1 MNKEMVT
8 VTNGEMFSAIMARLD
23 SMEAG
28 LNKRI
33 DGLEVRIGRLEE
45 RMDRLEA
52 KVDKLEERMYR
63 LEARMDK
70 LEERM
75 DSLEAKVDSL
85 EARMDKMESDNDMEF
100 KAIRIEMDVAYKM
113 LSRDI
118 SSVNDKVDQF
128 LHTKDIEGYESM
140 RIQVDLLTR
149 GYQELKAKI
158 S

>member
-33 DGLEVRIGRLEE
+33 DGLEERIGRLEE
-45 RMDRLEA
+45 RIGRLE
-52 KVDKLEERMYR
+52 KRVDR
-63 LEARMDK
+63 
-70 LEERM
+70 
-75 DSLEAKVDSL
+75 LEAKVDSL
-85 EARMDKMESDNDMEF
+85 EARIDKMESDNEMEF

-118 SSVNDKVDQF
+118 ASVNDKVDRF
-128 LHTKDIEGYESM
+128 LHTKDISSNASTEIS
-140 RIQVDLLTR
+140 R
-149 GYQELKAKI
+149 GP
-158 S
+158 

>member
-33 DGLEVRIGRLEE
+33 DGLEVRLGRLEE
-45 RMDRLEA
+45 RME
-52 KVDKLEERMYR
+52 
-63 LEARMDK
+63 K

-75 DSLEAKVDSL
+75 DSLEVRVDRL
-85 EARMDKMESDNDMEF
+85 EARMNKMESDNDMEF

-118 SSVNDKVDQF
+118 ASVNDKVDRF

-140 RIQVDLLTR
+140 RIQVDLLTQ
-149 GYQELKAKI
+149 GYQELKARI

>member
-1 MNKEMVT
+1 
-8 VTNGEMFSAIMARLD
+8 
-23 SMEAG
+23 
-28 LNKRI
+28 
-33 DGLEVRIGRLEE
+33 
-45 RMDRLEA
+45 MDRLEA
-52 KVDKLEERMYR
+52 RMDKLEERMDR

-75 DSLEAKVDSL
+75 DSLEARVDRL
-85 EARMDKMESDNDMEF
+85 EARMDKMESDNGMEF

-118 SSVNDKVDQF
+118 ASVNDKVDRF

-140 RIQVDLLTR
+140 KIQVDLLTR

>member
-33 DGLEVRIGRLEE
+33 DGLEVRIARIEE

-52 KVDKLEERMYR
+52 KVDR
-63 LEARMDK
+63 LEARI
-70 LEERM
+70 
-75 DSLEAKVDSL
+75 
-85 EARMDKMESDNDMEF
+85 DKMESDNDMEF

-118 SSVNDKVDQF
+118 ASVNDKVDRF

-140 RIQVDLLTR
+140 KIQVDLLTQ
-149 GYQELKAKI
+149 GYQELKARI

>member
-33 DGLEVRIGRLEE
+33 DGLEDRIGRLEE
-45 RMDRLEA
+45 RMDR
-52 KVDKLEERMYR
+52 
-63 LEARMDK
+63 

-118 SSVNDKVDQF
+118 ASVNDKVDRF

>member
-28 LNKRI
+28 LNKRL
-33 DGLEVRIGRLEE
+33 DGLEARIGRLEE
-45 RMDRLEA
+45 RISNLEA
-52 KVDKLEERMYR
+52 
-63 LEARMDK
+63 
-70 LEERM
+70 RM
-75 DSLEAKVDSL
+75 DSLEARMDSL
-85 EARMDKMESDNDMEF
+85 EARMDKMEHNNEMEF

-118 SSVNDKVDQF
+118 ASVNDKVDRF

-140 RIQVDLLTR
+140 KIQVNLLTR

>member
-8 VTNGEMFSAIMARLD
+8 MTNGEMFTAIMARLD
-23 SMEAG
+23 SMETG
-28 LNKRI
+28 LHKRL
-33 DGLEVRIGRLEE
+33 DGLEARIGRLEERIGRLEE

-52 KVDKLEERMYR
+52 RVDT
-63 LEARMDK
+63 
-70 LEERM
+70 
-75 DSLEAKVDSL
+75 L
-85 EARMDKMESDNDMEF
+85 EARMDKMESNNEMEF

-118 SSVNDKVDQF
+118 ASVNDKVDRF
-128 LHTKDIEGYESM
+128 PHTKDIEGYESM
-140 RIQVDLLTR
+140 KIQVDLLTR

>member
-33 DGLEVRIGRLEE
+33 DGLEVRLGRLEE
-45 RMDRLEA
+45 RME
-52 KVDKLEERMYR
+52 
-63 LEARMDK
+63 K

-75 DSLEAKVDSL
+75 DSLEGRVDSL
-85 EARMDKMESDNDMEF
+85 EARIDKMESDNAMEF

-118 SSVNDKVDQF
+118 ASVNDKIDRF
-128 LHTKDIEGYESM
+128 LHTKDIEEYESM
-140 RIQVDLLTR
+140 KIQVDLLTR

>member
-28 LNKRI
+28 LNKRL
-33 DGLEVRIGRLEE
+33 DGLEARIGRLEE
-45 RMDRLEA
+45 RISNLEA
-52 KVDKLEERMYR
+52 
-63 LEARMDK
+63 
-70 LEERM
+70 RM
-75 DSLEAKVDSL
+75 DSLEARMDSLEARMDSL
-85 EARMDKMESDNDMEF
+85 EARMDKMEHNNEMEF

-118 SSVNDKVDQF
+118 ASVNDKADRF

-140 RIQVDLLTR
+140 KIQVNLLTR

>member
-33 DGLEVRIGRLEE
+33 DGLEVRIGRIEE
-45 RMDRLEA
+45 RMDR
-52 KVDKLEERMYR
+52 
-63 LEARMDK
+63 

-75 DSLEAKVDSL
+75 DSLEGRVDSL
-85 EARMDKMESDNDMEF
+85 EARIDKMESDNAMEF

-118 SSVNDKVDQF
+118 ASVNDKVDRF

-140 RIQVDLLTR
+140 KIQVDLLTR

>member
-52 KVDKLEERMYR
+52 
-63 LEARMDK
+63 
-70 LEERM
+70 RM
-75 DSLEAKVDSL
+75 DSLEA
-85 EARMDKMESDNDMEF
+85 RIDKMESDNDMEF

-118 SSVNDKVDQF
+118 ASVNDKVDRF

>member
-33 DGLEVRIGRLEE
+33 DGLEDRIGRLEE
-45 RMDRLEA
+45 RMDR
-52 KVDKLEERMYR
+52 
-63 LEARMDK
+63 

-118 SSVNDKVDQF
+118 ASVNDKVDRF

-140 RIQVDLLTR
+140 KIQVDLLTR

>member
-8 VTNGEMFSAIMARLD
+8 VTNGEMLSAIMARLD

-45 RMDRLEA
+45 RMD
-52 KVDKLEERMYR
+52 
-63 LEARMDK
+63 K

-75 DSLEAKVDSL
+75 DRLEAKVDSL
-85 EARMDKMESDNDMEF
+85 EARIDKMESDNDMEF

-118 SSVNDKVDQF
+118 ASVNDKVDRF

-140 RIQVDLLTR
+140 RIQVDLLTQ
-149 GYQELKAKI
+149 GYQELKARI

>member
-1 MNKEMVT
+1 MVT
-8 VTNGEMFSAIMARLD
+8 VTNGEMLSAIMARLD

-33 DGLEVRIGRLEE
+33 DGLEE
-45 RMDRLEA
+45 RM
-52 KVDKLEERMYR
+52 
-63 LEARMDK
+63 
-70 LEERM
+70 
-75 DSLEAKVDSL
+75 DSL
-85 EARMDKMESDNDMEF
+85 EARMDKMESDNAMEF

-118 SSVNDKVDQF
+118 ASVNDKVDRF

-140 RIQVDLLTR
+140 RIQVDLLTQ

>member
-1 MNKEMVT
+1 MNKEMIT

-45 RMDRLEA
+45 RMDG
-52 KVDKLEERMYR
+52 

-75 DSLEAKVDSL
+75 DSLEGRVDSL
-85 EARMDKMESDNDMEF
+85 EARIDKMESDNAMEF

-118 SSVNDKVDQF
+118 ASVNDKVDRF

-140 RIQVDLLTR
+140 RIQVDLLTQ
-149 GYQELKAKI
+149 GYQELKARI

>member
-8 VTNGEMFSAIMARLD
+8 VTNGEMLSAIMTRLD

-33 DGLEVRIGRLEE
+33 DGLEVRLGRLEE
-45 RMDRLEA
+45 
-52 KVDKLEERMYR
+52 
-63 LEARMDK
+63 RMDK

-75 DSLEAKVDSL
+75 DRLEERMDSLEGRVDSL
-85 EARMDKMESDNDMEF
+85 EARIDKMESDNAMEF

-118 SSVNDKVDQF
+118 ASVNDKVDRF

-140 RIQVDLLTR
+140 KIQVDLLTR

>member
-33 DGLEVRIGRLEE
+33 DGLEIRIGRLEERMDKLEE

-52 KVDKLEERMYR
+52 KVD
-63 LEARMDK
+63 
-70 LEERM
+70 
-75 DSLEAKVDSL
+75 SL
-85 EARMDKMESDNDMEF
+85 EARMNKMESDNDMEF

-118 SSVNDKVDQF
+118 ASVNDKVDRF

-140 RIQVDLLTR
+140 RIQVDLLTQ
-149 GYQELKAKI
+149 GYQELKARI

>member
-8 VTNGEMFSAIMARLD
+8 MTNGEMFTAIMARLD
-23 SMEAG
+23 SMETG
-28 LNKRI
+28 LHKRL
-33 DGLEVRIGRLEE
+33 DGLEARIGRLEGRMDRLEE

-52 KVDKLEERMYR
+52 RVDT
-63 LEARMDK
+63 
-70 LEERM
+70 
-75 DSLEAKVDSL
+75 L
-85 EARMDKMESDNDMEF
+85 EARMDKMESNNEMEF

-118 SSVNDKVDQF
+118 ASVNDKVDRF

-140 RIQVDLLTR
+140 KIQVDLLTR

>member
-45 RMDRLEA
+45 RIDR
-52 KVDKLEERMYR
+52 
-63 LEARMDK
+63 
-70 LEERM
+70 
-75 DSLEAKVDSL
+75 LEAKVDSL
-85 EARMDKMESDNDMEF
+85 EARMNKMESDNDMEF

-118 SSVNDKVDQF
+118 ASVNDKVDRF
-128 LHTKDIEGYESM
+128 LHTKDISSNASTE
-140 RIQVDLLTR
+140 
-149 GYQELKAKI
+149 I
-158 S
+158 SPGP

>member
-33 DGLEVRIGRLEE
+33 DGLEVRIGRIEE

-52 KVDKLEERMYR
+52 KVDR
-63 LEARMDK
+63 LEARI
-70 LEERM
+70 
-75 DSLEAKVDSL
+75 
-85 EARMDKMESDNDMEF
+85 DKMESDNDMEF

-118 SSVNDKVDQF
+118 ASVNDKVDRF

-140 RIQVDLLTR
+140 KIQVDLLTQ
-149 GYQELKAKI
+149 GYQELKARI

>member
-33 DGLEVRIGRLEE
+33 DGLEVRLGRLEE
-45 RMDRLEA
+45 RMDRLE
-52 KVDKLEERMYR
+52 ERMDR
-63 LEARMDK
+63 

-75 DSLEAKVDSL
+75 DSLEGRVDSL
-85 EARMDKMESDNDMEF
+85 EARIDKMESDNAMEF

-118 SSVNDKVDQF
+118 ASVNDKVDRF

-140 RIQVDLLTR
+140 KIQVDLLTR

>member
-8 VTNGEMFSAIMARLD
+8 VTNGEMLSAIMARLD

-45 RMDRLEA
+45 RMD
-52 KVDKLEERMYR
+52 
-63 LEARMDK
+63 
-70 LEERM
+70 
-75 DSLEAKVDSL
+75 SL
-85 EARMDKMESDNDMEF
+85 EARIDKMESDNAMEF

-118 SSVNDKVDQF
+118 ASVNDKVDRF

-140 RIQVDLLTR
+140 RIQVDLLTQ

>member
-45 RMDRLEA
+45 RMDRLE
-52 KVDKLEERMYR
+52 ERIDR
-63 LEARMDK
+63 
-70 LEERM
+70 
-75 DSLEAKVDSL
+75 LEAKVDSL

-118 SSVNDKVDQF
+118 ASVNDKVDRF

-140 RIQVDLLTR
+140 KIQVDLLTR

>member
-52 KVDKLEERMYR
+52 KVDR
-63 LEARMDK
+63 LEARI
-70 LEERM
+70 
-75 DSLEAKVDSL
+75 
-85 EARMDKMESDNDMEF
+85 DKMESDNDMEF

-118 SSVNDKVDQF
+118 ASVNDKVDRF

>member
-45 RMDRLEA
+45 RMD
-52 KVDKLEERMYR
+52 K
-63 LEARMDK
+63 LEARI
-70 LEERM
+70 
-75 DSLEAKVDSL
+75 
-85 EARMDKMESDNDMEF
+85 DKMESDNDMEF

-118 SSVNDKVDQF
+118 ASVNDKVDRF

-140 RIQVDLLTR
+140 RIQVDLLTQ
-149 GYQELKAKI
+149 GYQELKARI

>member
-8 VTNGEMFSAIMARLD
+8 MTNGEMFTAIMARLD
-23 SMEAG
+23 SMETG
-28 LNKRI
+28 LHKRL
-33 DGLEVRIGRLEE
+33 DGLEARIGRLEE
-45 RMDRLEA
+45 RMDRLE
-52 KVDKLEERMYR
+52 ERMDR
-63 LEARMDK
+63 LEAR
-70 LEERM
+70 
-75 DSLEAKVDSL
+75 VDTL
-85 EARMDKMESDNDMEF
+85 EARMDKMESNNEMEF

-118 SSVNDKVDQF
+118 ASVNDKVDRF

-140 RIQVDLLTR
+140 KIQVDLLTR

>member
-8 VTNGEMFSAIMARLD
+8 VTNGEMLSAIMARLD

-33 DGLEVRIGRLEE
+33 DGLEVSIGRLEE

-52 KVDKLEERMYR
+52 R
-63 LEARMDK
+63 
-70 LEERM
+70 
-75 DSLEAKVDSL
+75 VDSL
-85 EARMDKMESDNDMEF
+85 EARIDKMESDNDMEF

-118 SSVNDKVDQF
+118 ASVNDKVDRF

-140 RIQVDLLTR
+140 RIQVDLLTQ
-149 GYQELKAKI
+149 GYQELKARI

>member
-8 VTNGEMFSAIMARLD
+8 MTNGEMFTAIMARLD
-23 SMEAG
+23 SMETG
-28 LNKRI
+28 LHKRL
-33 DGLEVRIGRLEE
+33 DGLEARIGRLEE
-45 RMDRLEA
+45 RMDRLE
-52 KVDKLEERMYR
+52 ERMDR
-63 LEARMDK
+63 LEAR
-70 LEERM
+70 
-75 DSLEAKVDSL
+75 VDSL
-85 EARMDKMESDNDMEF
+85 EARMDKMETNNEMEF

-118 SSVNDKVDQF
+118 ASVNDKVDRF

-140 RIQVDLLTR
+140 KIQVDLLTR